1 MLYSEEE
8 YKLFRDELEG
18 SSIGTLWS
26 AMRGDN
32 FGKKDFSYEDKCD
45 YFLELLHR
53 LLLEGK
59 VKLGN
64 HGEFLHG
71 SVEEQI
77 LLFRKRF
84 PNTQD
89 EMDAGAFDGCWFLT
103 EKCPGGI
110 VWIHENGYQDWT

>member
-1 MLYSEEE
+1 MVCHE
-8 YKLFRDELEG
+8 
-18 SSIGTLWS
+18 
-26 AMRGDN
+26 GDN
-32 FGKKDFSYEDKCD
+32 FGKKEFSYEDKCD

-89 EMDAGAFDGCWFLT
+89 EIDAGAFDGYWFFLRLADIRSKRALAVCT
-103 EKCPGGI
+103 VSVRHCR
-110 VWIHENGYQDWT
+110 